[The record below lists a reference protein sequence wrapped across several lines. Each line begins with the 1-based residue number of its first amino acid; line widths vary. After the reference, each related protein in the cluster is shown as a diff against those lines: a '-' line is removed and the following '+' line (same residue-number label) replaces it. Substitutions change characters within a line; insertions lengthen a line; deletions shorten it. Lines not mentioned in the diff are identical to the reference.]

1 MVFFNECLVDHCL
14 PQLFVSAFLRQL
26 PFERISDPHLVRSA
40 LPILLMGIIKFTPYP
55 PILVN
60 NNSVF
65 LPILVFLIEVNVI
78 TTKMYIDMEIWPH

>member
-1 MVFFNECLVDHCL
+1 M
-14 PQLFVSAFLRQL
+14 R
-26 PFERISDPHLVRSA
+26 
-40 LPILLMGIIKFTPYP
+40 IIKFTPYP

-78 TTKMYIDMEIWPH
+78 TTKMYIDMEIWPHQAVKLSKTEISTTIKHLK